1 MAAEGNLVNQGSLRN
16 RDEITEVR
24 RTRFYRRTRWVEAM
38 NGWLFVMP
46 VVLGTLLLNILPAL
60 PNLYYSL
67 TEWNGLTEPK
77 WVGLDNYRE
86 LTTNQDFIN
95 SVRVTMIYVF
105 TSVPLT
111 MIAGLALALLVNRR
125 LPGISVFR
133 AIFYIPHI
141 ANLIAVAILFRY
153 LLALRFGLINE
164 MLWNVFNV
172 QGPNWLGTSATAMGS
187 VVLVSIYV
195 GVGYQMVLFLA
206 GLQNIPDHLYEAA
219 TIDGAGSWEKFRSIT
234 LPLLTPTIFFV
245 LIITIIGSFN
255 VFGLVFAMTDGG
267 PGRATEV
274 IFFLLYQQAFELYRF
289 GFAAAM
295 AVVMSVIVG
304 LLTAVNWWLG
314 KRWVFYG

>member
-1 MAAEGNLVNQGSLRN
+1 MSQGSLKSRQ
-16 RDEITEVR
+16 DVAQVQT
-24 RTRFYRRTRWVEAM
+24 TQFYKRTRWVEAM

-60 PNLYYSL
+60 PNLYYSM
-67 TEWNGLTEPK
+67 TEWNGLTDPK
-77 WVGLDNYRE
+77 WIGLDNYRE
-86 LTTNQDFIN
+86 LTTNQDFLN
-95 SVRVTMIYVF
+95 SVRVTLIYVVA
-105 TSVPLT
+105 SVPLT
-111 MIAGLALALLVNRR
+111 MVAGLALALLVNRKLR
-125 LPGISVFR
+125 GISIFR

-153 LLALRFGLINE
+153 LLAPRFGLINE
-164 MLWNVFNV
+164 LLWNVFNYA
-172 QGPNWLGTSATAMGS
+172 GPNWLGTSATAMGS
-187 VVLVSIYV
+187 IVLVSVYV

-206 GLQNIPDHLYEAA
+206 GLQNIPDQLYEAA
-219 TIDGAGSWEKFRSIT
+219 TIDGAGAWEKFRSIT

-255 VFGLVFAMTDGG
+255 VFGLVFAMTEGG

-304 LLTAVNWWLG
+304 LLTVINWWLG